1 MATNRY
7 FNNFSEGVINEQRL
21 LEDLIV
27 ETTQIH
33 GHDIY
38 YIVRENYNDIDEVF
52 GEMAEAKYERAYLME
67 MYIANVAGFEGDLD
81 FFSKFGLEVRDTSN
95 FVVPRRTF
103 ERYVPST
110 TAIRPREGDL
120 IYVPLMK
127 KLFEIKF
134 VEDELLFFSLGKRAP
149 YMYELRAEAIRYA
162 QGDLNTGVSEIDDL
176 EEKIAYTVALTV
188 SAGSGNFQKGEI
200 VFQGANVAYAT
211 AKGEV
216 KEWISSN
223 GHLEVINVMGDF
235 TDGQTLRGNTSNVT
249 YTVSVSDEIGDYVDF
264 DDFENLRIQTEADN
278 FIDLSEI
285 NPFGI
290 P

>member
-7 FNNFSEGVINEQRL
+7 FNNFSEAVINEQRL

-27 ETTQIH
+27 ESIQIH

-38 YIVRENYNDIDEVF
+38 YIVRENYNDVDEIF

-67 MYIANVAGFEGDLD
+67 TYIANVSGFEGDLD

-95 FVVPRRTF
+95 FVVSARTF

-110 TAIRPREGDL
+110 VAIRPREGDL
-120 IYVPLMK
+120 LYVPVMK

-134 VEDELLFFSLGKRAP
+134 VEDELLFFSIGKRRP
-149 YMYELRAEAIRYA
+149 YMYEIRAEALRYA
-162 QGDLNTGVSEIDDL
+162 QGDLNTGVEEIDDL
-176 EEKIAYTVALTV
+176 EEKFAYTVGLTV
-188 SAGSGNFQKGEI
+188 TGGSTDWQIGEI
-200 VFQGANVAYAT
+200 AYQGANVAYAS
-211 AKGEV
+211 ASGEV
-216 KEWISSN
+216 KDWNSTT
-223 GHLEVINVMGDF
+223 GLLEIINVKGDF
-235 TDGQTLRGNTSNVT
+235 TDGVTITGNTSNASWAVAA
-249 YTVSVSDEIGDYVDF
+249 SDEIGDYVDF

-285 NPFGI
+285 NPFGL